1 MQRWHWIVVGSTL
14 LLAGCSMDT
23 AEVKQKETG
32 AGDSLTIDYNKK
44 TETAADAKS
53 SSAAGQGTQTT
64 KPINQV
70 TPKLDMQGKKTYAA
84 APAMQID
91 SAKQYSATLKTAL
104 GDIDIKLHAAETPIT
119 VNNFVFLAKEK
130 FYDNVIFHRT
140 IKGFM
145 VQGGDP
151 TGTGAGGPGYRFD
164 DEPFTGEYTRGIV
177 AMANAGPDTNGS
189 QFFIMHA
196 NAALPKNYV
205 IFGEVTAGMEVVDKI
220 AEAPTQPGGEGSKP
234 VTPVEIRTVEI
245 MEGQ

>member
-1 MQRWHWIVVGSTL
+1 MQRWHWIVVGSAL
-14 LLAGCSMDT
+14 LLSGCSMDT
-23 AEVKQKETG
+23 AEVKQKATG
-32 AGDSLTIDYNKK
+32 EGESLTIDYNKK
-44 TETAADAKS
+44 AETAADAKS

-70 TPKLDMQGKKTYAA
+70 TPTLDMQGKKTYTA

-91 SAKQYSATLKTAL
+91 STKQYKATLKTAL
-104 GDIDIKLHAAETPIT
+104 GDIDIKLHASETPMT

-151 TGTGAGGPGYRFD
+151 TGTGMGGPGYRFD
-164 DEPFTGEYTRGIV
+164 DEPFMGEYTRGIV

-205 IFGEVTAGMEVVDKI
+205 IFGEVTAGMDVVDKI

-245 MEGQ
+245 TEGQ